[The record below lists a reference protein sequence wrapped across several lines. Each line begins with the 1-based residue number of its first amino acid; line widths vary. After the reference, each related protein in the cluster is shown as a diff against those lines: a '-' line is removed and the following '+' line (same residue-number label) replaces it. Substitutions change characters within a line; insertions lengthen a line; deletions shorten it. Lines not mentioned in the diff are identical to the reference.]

1 MDNKQFDVI
10 TVGELNVDLI
20 LNNIDGY
27 PEVGKEKM
35 AGNMTLTLGSSSAIF
50 ASNLSSLGASVS
62 FLGKIGNDMFGELVK
77 NSLSRKGVDIS
88 YMIHEPGLATG
99 VTVVLNYDEDRA
111 NVTYGGAM
119 EALTISDVSDE
130 ALKSA
135 RHMHFSSLFLQSG
148 IKRDMVGLFKRA
160 KEFGLATSLDTQWD
174 PEEKWEFDYKG
185 LLPFVDLFMPNAT
198 ELILLTK
205 SGSIG
210 EAIEKIR
217 PYSNHIV
224 IKNGNKGSIL
234 VKKDGIERNSPNFL
248 NTNVV
253 DAIGAGDSF
262 NAGFIFKFIQGAS
275 LEECQRFGNLTG
287 ALNTTGSGGTSAF
300 SSRDKIIKSVKDHFG
315 ETIII

>member
-35 AGNMTLTLGSSSAIF
+35 AGNMTLALGSSSAIF

-77 NSLSRKGVDIS
+77 DSLSSKGVDLS
-88 YMIHEPGLATG
+88 NLIHEPELPTG

-119 EALTISDVSDE
+119 EALTLNDVGDG
-130 ALKSA
+130 ALNAAK
-135 RHMHFSSLFLQSG
+135 HLHFASLFLQKG
-148 IKRDMVGLFKRA
+148 IKRDVVGLFERA
-160 KEFGLATSLDTQWD
+160 KGFGLGTSLDTQWD
-174 PEEKWEFDYKG
+174 PEEKWEFDYKEI
-185 LLPFVDLFMPNAT
+185 LPLVDLFMPNAT
-198 ELILLTK
+198 ELVLLTK
-205 SGSIG
+205 SGTIE
-210 EAIEKIR
+210 EAIEKVR
-217 PYSNHIV
+217 PYSNNIV

-234 VKKDGIERNSPNFL
+234 IKKDGTEKNLPNFL

-262 NAGFIFKFIQGAS
+262 NAGFIYKFIQGAT

-300 SSRDKIIKSVKDHFG
+300 SSRDKIVKTVKELFG
-315 ETIII
+315 ETISI

>member
-1 MDNKQFDVI
+1 MDDKQFDII

-62 FLGKIGNDMFGELVK
+62 FLGKIGADSFGELVK
-77 NSLSRKGVDIS
+77 DSLSRKGVDLS
-88 YMIHEPGLATG
+88 YLINEPELPTG
-99 VTVVLNYDEDRA
+99 ITVVLNYDEDRA

-119 EALTISDVSDE
+119 EALTLSDVSDE

-135 RHMHFSSLFLQSG
+135 KHMHFASLFLQKG
-148 IKRDMVGLFKRA
+148 IKQDVIGLFKRA

-185 LLPFVDLFMPNAT
+185 LLPLVDLFMPNAT

-205 SGSIG
+205 SATIE
-210 EAIEKIR
+210 EAIEKVG
-217 PYSNHIV
+217 PYSNNVV

-234 VKKDGIERNSPNFL
+234 IKKDGTERNLPNFL
-248 NTNVV
+248 NTHVV

-262 NAGFIFKFIQGAS
+262 NAGFIFKYIQGAP
-275 LEECQRFGNLTG
+275 LEECQWFGNLTG
-287 ALNTTGSGGTSAF
+287 ALNTTGAGGTSAF
-300 SSRDKIIKSVKDHFG
+300 SSRDKIIKTVKDHFG